1 MFRSIRRASLGLA
14 ALFMVAVAFSACGGE
29 ESETSRTRNA
39 ASFPATCAEGG
50 ECVIGD
56 TGPGGGTVFYVGETE
71 KPWGKYLEAAP
82 VKWTKPSPEDDPRA
96 RFSPGFP
103 NAQKG
108 LSPENLGPGF
118 GRHAWGKVSDYRC
131 GDCISDLIAA
141 YNQGAIKDWYLPNVD
156 EMQILINSNTRRVN
170 RNQYWTATGVYT
182 QDATPR
188 MVMLQFTPKT
198 GVWGRTGFWHQTMTY
213 SFVPIRAFAATVV
226 EVEQELIMEEE
237 TTTTSN
243 QITQTT
249 EDTKQDTSTTEPS
262 SLSQTGL
269 LKAPTN
275 LQVSFNNENIEV
287 TFDLQEDGLA
297 PDGHLVMMEWSFGQ
311 NSVKLHATENST
323 SVWIPN
329 FERGKIVRVKVRS
342 YANPPKQPQIAD
354 TAQISIEIPKIKSI
368 EPPQPP
374 SDEVIVNTIAL
385 LNMPVLILPPE
396 EVKGDIDS
404 EKIMNDIES
413 QLPEIEIKKIEVL
426 VSNPKTENQEKFVEI
441 SKTEQTPYV
450 ISPDA
455 TEVTIRVTGTKG
467 EVVEQTKLIVRV
479 ADTGVEITPV
489 APSSVATTTTP
500 DSSETKS
507 PSTTVK
513 PEAEATTTTNGE
525 TAETIVEPEE
535 TAETPDP
542 ASDGNSSGTNPIV
555 WLLIAVIALLLT
567 AFAAQR
573 MKKTKD

>member
-1 MFRSIRRASLGLA
+1 
-14 ALFMVAVAFSACGGE
+14 
-29 ESETSRTRNA
+29 
-39 ASFPATCAEGG
+39 
-50 ECVIGD
+50 
-56 TGPGGGTVFYVGETE
+56 
-71 KPWGKYLEAAP
+71 
-82 VKWTKPSPEDDPRA
+82 
-96 RFSPGFP
+96 
-103 NAQKG
+103 
-108 LSPENLGPGF
+108 
-118 GRHAWGKVSDYRC
+118 
-131 GDCISDLIAA
+131 
-141 YNQGAIKDWYLPNVD
+141 
-156 EMQILINSNTRRVN
+156 
-170 RNQYWTATGVYT
+170 
-182 QDATPR
+182 
-188 MVMLQFTPKT
+188 
-198 GVWGRTGFWHQTMTY
+198 MTY

-479 ADTGVEITPV
+479 ADTGVEIAPV

-535 TAETPDP
+535 TAETSDP